1 MASCQ
6 NMGIFDFQ
14 GLILKY
20 FSQKHVLIRS
30 SRLIFSQKVQLSLLV
45 LFSIH
50 ISHVE
55 KSLLS
60 MNVP

>member
-6 NMGIFDFQ
+6 NMGIFDIQ

-20 FSQKHVLIRS
+20 FSQKHALVRNS
-30 SRLIFSQKVQLSLLV
+30 TLIFFTKSTIIIIGT
-45 LFSIH
+45 IH
-50 ISHVE
+50 ISHVK